1 VPQNKEVKSS
11 APARAVAFA
20 SQTRRINPLLTQRSS
35 DFSFGKT
42 RRINP
47 LLTQRSSDFSFGK
60 TRRIVC
66 QKVTK

>member
-42 RRINP
+42 RRMYV
-47 LLTQRSSDFSFGK
+47 RK
-60 TRRIVC
+60 
-66 QKVTK
+66 